1 MSPPIDLPEEI
12 EALSKKL
19 AKDPASRLFL
29 PLAEKYRDAGFLDE
43 AISVLQ
49 DGLKQHPTY
58 TSAIFSLGRALHEK
72 GDIDSALAKFQEV
85 VKSAPDNLLAHKKMA
100 EIRLKKNHIPEA
112 LESLRMVLILNP
124 RDEEAQELVNK
135 YEAPKDAAKAVSG
148 YGDVALPEPVEETGH
163 VDAIPAPAT
172 VSFGFLSGDDE
183 TDAYTS
189 EPSTVEALSEN
200 LLETTS
206 IQPESLYE
214 IPLPEEITLD
224 DSLGVEIPTTLTP
237 AEVEPSGDEQ
247 AEDKLTEDKIDPR
260 YNWAE
265 PDVADKDQ
273 EKSSAESAM
282 DILEVPVYEITEES
296 GATGLK
302 TPQPDDAMRRLFSEI
317 TWDQTTDTFDQA
329 ARMTPET
336 GPDAEPEGEI
346 ETETLADLYI
356 QQGHYNDALDIYNRL
371 LRQNPEDG
379 HLRQKLEELQ
389 FLISL
394 LDQQNDR

>member
-1 MSPPIDLPEEI
+1 MSPQIEFPEEI

-100 EIRLKKNHIPEA
+100 EIRLKKNQIPEA

-124 RDEEAQELVNK
+124 RDEEAQELASK
-135 YEAPKDAAKAVSG
+135 YEAPKAVSG
-148 YGDVALPEPVEETGH
+148 YGDVALPEMPPV
-163 VDAIPAPAT
+163 
-172 VSFGFLSGDDE
+172 
-183 TDAYTS
+183 
-189 EPSTVEALSEN
+189 
-200 LLETTS
+200 
-206 IQPESLYE
+206 QPESLHE

-224 DSLGVEIPTTLTP
+224 DSLGIEIPTTLTP
-237 AEVEPSGDEQ
+237 VEVEPVESEP
-247 AEDKLTEDKIDPR
+247 TEDEPTEDEIDPR

-265 PDVADKDQ
+265 PDVADKNQ
-273 EKSSAESAM
+273 EKSSPESAM
-282 DILEVPVYEITEES
+282 DVPEVPVYEITEES
-296 GATGLK
+296 DATGLN

-317 TWDQTTDTFDQA
+317 TWDQTADTFDQA
-329 ARMTPET
+329 ARMAPET
-336 GPDAEPEGEI
+336 VPDTEPEGEI
-346 ETETLADLYI
+346 ETETMADLYI